1 MLEQA
6 ELLRGKVDAVN
17 CTDNS
22 AAHPH
27 IAPMAA
33 AHLLSDVGVEPVMQ
47 FACRDRNR
55 LGLQADLLGA
65 AALGV
70 RNVVCMTGD
79 DVSAGDHPEAKPI
92 YDIDSIHL
100 IRIARIMRDE
110 GTYLSGRPLTRAPS
124 FLIGAVE
131 NPFAPPLE
139 FRPMRLGKKIEAGAE
154 FVQTQI
160 CFNLEK
166 LRLFMAR
173 AGDLGLLDHVWVLAG
188 VFVPRSARAVRYLR
202 DQVPGID
209 VPERRRRADGGRR
222 RRERQW
228 DEGVRLALEIV
239 EAVRRDPRRAG
250 RPPDVDQ
257 ARGGDRPRGRGGGAA
272 AAPGRWFPGRS
283 LTRRF
288 SSGSSQAPA
297 RTLPP
302 GASNA
307 AVNPTHW
314 SQDHE
319 ATLIALLALGASRL
333 LALLRVHAGH
343 RRQPRT
349 PPQATALRRRS
360 APPVGPLR
368 VRIRRERCAAAS
380 GRRW

>member
-1 MLEQA
+1 MTGEPWSGLHRLLLAGEFVVTAELQATDSADPASVLEQA
-6 ELLRGKVDAVN
+6 ELLRGSVDAVN

-27 IAPMAA
+27 IAPLAA
-33 AHLLSDVGVEPVMQ
+33 AHLLADIGVEPIMQ

-65 AALGV
+65 AVLGV

-79 DVSAGDHPEAKPI
+79 DVTAGDHPEAKPI
-92 YDIDSIHL
+92 YDIDAIHL

-110 GTYLSGRPLTRAPS
+110 AAYLSGRPLTEAPR

-160 CFNLEK
+160 CFNVEK

-209 VPERRRRADGGRR
+209 VPAPVLDRMESAAP
-222 RRERQW
+222 ERQW
-228 DEGVRLALEIV
+228 EEGVRIALEILDEIRQIRGV
-239 EAVRRDPRRAG
+239 RGVHLMSIKNEAAIVRVIEESGLLPRPAHV
-250 RPPDVDQ
+250 PP
-257 ARGGDRPRGRGGGAA
+257 
-272 AAPGRWFPGRS
+272 
-283 LTRRF
+283 
-288 SSGSSQAPA
+288 
-297 RTLPP
+297 
-302 GASNA
+302 A
-307 AVNPTHW
+307 AV
-314 SQDHE
+314 
-319 ATLIALLALGASRL
+319 G
-333 LALLRVHAGH
+333 
-343 RRQPRT
+343 
-349 PPQATALRRRS
+349 
-360 APPVGPLR
+360 
-368 VRIRRERCAAAS
+368 
-380 GRRW
+380 